1 MKIQIQKKFKANCK
15 ITMTNTRV
23 WHSRSHTQVDQ
34 QSIELFMEGDK
45 NKAKSKHKNK

>member
-15 ITMTNTRV
+15 ITNTRV
-23 WHSRSHTQVDQ
+23 GPSRSHTQADP
-34 QSIELFMEGDK
+34 QSIELFMEGEK